1 MLDCVFTYT
10 GVFKFGFLKKY
21 HCPHENEKTSK
32 DHARQEAK
40 AHTFIVARKNLHF
53 PHPHMNSFRSTEKKL
68 FSKIAV
74 YV

>member
-1 MLDCVFTYT
+1 MCWTVSSRKQ
-10 GVFKFGFLKKY
+10 VFLKKY

-32 DHARQEAK
+32 DHARQEAMV
-40 AHTFIVARKNLHF
+40 HTFDVARKHLHF

-74 YV
+74 YI